1 MESMNVVNGVNFNEI
16 GMEEKAMGTQNVMAQ
31 NVEETAMV
39 NEEVQVQEE
48 EMVKRFCVE
57 CGSIMFVKK
66 GSRITVC
73 DSCRE
78 AKKKATAERAHMLAK
93 KRKEELG
100 VVNFNVQV
108 YEETRTAIKDLAK
121 QNGMAIADLLK
132 MMVDK
137 MKDEKAEEAKQEV
150 VA

>member
-1 MESMNVVNGVNFNEI
+1 
-16 GMEEKAMGTQNVMAQ
+16 
-31 NVEETAMV
+31 MV
-39 NEEVQVQEE
+39 NEEVQVQDEKKVE
-48 EMVKRFCVE
+48 TIRRFCVE
-57 CGSIMFVKK
+57 CGQPMELPI

-121 QNGMAIADLLK
+121 KNGMAVADLLK

-137 MKDEKAEEAKQEV
+137 MKAEKAEETKQEV